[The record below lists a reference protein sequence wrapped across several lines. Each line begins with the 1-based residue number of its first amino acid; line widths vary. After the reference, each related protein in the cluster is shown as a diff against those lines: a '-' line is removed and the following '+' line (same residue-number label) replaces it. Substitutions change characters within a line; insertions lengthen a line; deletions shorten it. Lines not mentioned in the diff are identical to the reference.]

1 MVEYIPEPKQFMFK
15 EGVKVTVY
23 SKRFKEAEDSCTSAG
38 GKWLTIRGTHVC
50 VKDGESPADAFKRTT
65 GKDLDDG
72 DSTTD
77 KTQKD
82 INIPKADNKTGK
94 DMTAKKKY
102 SNMITP
108 TSYKKPIVL
117 INDNTGETAVFDFEH
132 ETRNAVGYKT
142 KRGVVWLPKSNAIP
156 ANMMYDAKTRQ
167 VVKDLGFST
176 HSATAYRVKDWLWQQ
191 HAIGIQKYR
200 ELDPS
205 YK

>member
-1 MVEYIPEPKQFMFK
+1 MNELKPWQRRRAWRNM
-15 EGVKVTVY
+15 
-23 SKRFKEAEDSCTSAG
+23 RLREAEDSCTAEG
-38 GKWLTIRGTHVC
+38 GKWVTMQGTHVC
-50 VKDGESPADAFKRTT
+50 IKKGESPEAALKRTI
-65 GKDLDDG
+65 GKDP
-72 DSTTD
+72 DSPKAD
-77 KTQKD
+77 KTGKD